1 VRRREGVLEW
11 LWNVVQKGERRI
23 IRVMVLSATV
33 LVIMQL
39 SVVKDPLQFY
49 IMMASK
55 IETPPLDLPSPV
67 ETLTAKQAQTWQ
79 VTLRA
84 TPAAPVRVLQNGKLI
99 ATLVKGIQAITV
111 QTGQI
116 QLDGKDIPCT
126 VQVQVIK
133 KDDQLLEPHQNQAL
147 ILRGDIQ
154 TINVNP

>member
-1 VRRREGVLEW
+1 MRRREGVLEW

>member
-1 VRRREGVLEW
+1 
-11 LWNVVQKGERRI
+11 
-23 IRVMVLSATV
+23 MVLSATV